1 MRKIKTVVIAAI
13 IMTGCMTTTKTIKP
27 TSKAPGLYGL
37 TGWNNSYMNPS
48 TNEAIGIDI
57 ECKASYRMNTIT
69 GPTANCVSPS
79 KRWEGNHRILSG
91 EFPPGV
97 GFEEPSDRI
106 VGIPTKRG
114 NWVVVLELY
123 NIKCNDVSY
132 MSMKQE
138 IRFHIGGSR
147 VVND

>member
-1 MRKIKTVVIAAI
+1 MQQIKLLLIASLI
-13 IMTGCMTTTKTIKP
+13 VTGCMSTHKTIATTTKK
-27 TSKAPGLYGL
+27 PGLYGL
-37 TGWNNSYMNPS
+37 TGWNGSYMNTI

-69 GPTANCVSPS
+69 GPTADCVSPS
-79 KRWEGNHRILSG
+79 KKWSATHRIVSG
-91 EFPPGV
+91 EFPPGI

-114 NWVVVLELY
+114 NWVVVLELT
-123 NIKCNDVSY
+123 NIKCNDTDY
-132 MSMKQE
+132 MGMRQE